1 MKKLIFLKKVLYLF
15 VEGVSMDMLLYLK
28 IKKPF
33 LDVTDTYGHPGKIV
47 I

>member
-1 MKKLIFLKKVLYLF
+1 MKGLFFFKVLYLF
-15 VEGVSMDMLLYLK
+15 VEGVSMDLLLFLK
-28 IKKPF
+28 SKKPF